1 MRLAIRI
8 LLFGAREI
16 DDFRRW
22 NSFVYAP
29 QDTEEDAVDPEPA
42 ADGDTKMEY
51 SPDSL
56 CSPSIRTVTKK
67 LHVRTYLMIQYLSGL
82 VRISLTEFYSVSK
95 SMELLRTVQRPV
107 GVIVP

>member
-1 MRLAIRI
+1 MWY
-8 LLFGAREI
+8 LLTPYLLLQLELCKT
-16 DDFRRW
+16 
-22 NSFVYAP
+22 P